1 MFDLWRFF
9 QNLNTNVDVIALIA
23 EIILIL
29 LYLNILLCL
38 AIWYNIQVKARKN
51 SLKFLKI
58 LVQWHWHWYNN
69 NGFLY
74 VLPYSLLN
82 ISRWTDSRQFGV
94 LMIPD
99 FRTITTNDKG
109 KYFSSVKTN
118 QGFSHQFFLFKL
130 FQILV
135 DL

>member
-23 EIILIL
+23 EIIPIL

-58 LVQWHWHWYNN
+58 LVHWHRHWHNN

-74 VLPYSLLN
+74 VSPYSLLN
-82 ISRWTDSRQFGV
+82 ISRWTHSRQFGV

-99 FRTITTNDKG
+99 FGTITTNDKG

-118 QGFSHQFFLFKL
+118 QGFLHQFFLFKL